1 MEWMFGILTFGSL
14 ALLVKMLLDYSSSAS
29 EWHGK
34 VRQARAAKEQAEAQV
49 DVFVKGKAE
58 ALARINTLEE
68 EIKSLEGMKTELRN
82 KIEEIR
88 KQHDKKGK
96 VILHRQGQQGQ

>member
-14 ALLVKMLLDYSSSAS
+14 ALLVKMLLDYSSAAS

-34 VRQARAAKEQAEAQV
+34 VRQARAAQEQAEAQV
-49 DVFVKGKAE
+49 EVFVKGKEE
-58 ALARINTLEE
+58 ALARTKALEE
-68 EIKSLEGMKTELRN
+68 EMKTLEGMKNELRN

-88 KQHDKKGK
+88 KQHEKKGK
-96 VILHRQGQQGQ
+96 VVLHRGQQGQ

>member
-1 MEWMFGILTFGSL
+1 MEWMFGGLTVGCLF
-14 ALLVKMLLDYSSSAS
+14 LLVKIMLDYSSGAS
-29 EWHGK
+29 EWHTQ

-49 DVFVKGKAE
+49 DVFVKGKE
-58 ALARINTLEE
+58 ESLARISVLEE
-68 EIKSLEGMKTELRN
+68 EMKALENMKNELRN
-82 KIEEIR
+82 KIEEVR